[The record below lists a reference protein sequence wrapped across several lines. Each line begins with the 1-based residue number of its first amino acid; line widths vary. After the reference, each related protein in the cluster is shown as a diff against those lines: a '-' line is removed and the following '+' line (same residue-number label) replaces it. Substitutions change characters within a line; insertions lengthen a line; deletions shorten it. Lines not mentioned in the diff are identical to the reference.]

1 MMSTMQPFGPVG
13 PECGEFAEFLP
24 QLGQDDPDLDPA
36 HEAAIRAHLELCSY
50 CRAQLARY
58 NRLDVTLRTYVDHL
72 ASAAPSAEAVLQAA
86 VAASTAP
93 ALPIALDRDLRREI
107 ILDEVR
113 RHVADPA
120 LNPVDVT
127 MPPRVSRRRAVLA
140 VVAAVLLVA
149 LAGGLFTALA
159 QTRQKPIGHGGQPT
173 ATTQPSNIPLAPTLT
188 GQSILVSLSQQQLY
202 AYDNGALA
210 FTFTIVT
217 GPPGLQTPLGDTHLL
232 TKLGG
237 GDGTNFVS
245 PYPSDSPLW
254 YPQVHI
260 HYWLKFREGGSFF
273 YDAWWRTTF
282 GPGSI
287 VSSDT
292 RGPSTGTPPATW
304 AVPGGVGMRAADAE
318 RLNEWGAIG
327 ALVSIRAEL

>member
-1 MMSTMQPFGPVG
+1 MSTMQPFG

-24 QLGQDDPDLDPA
+24 QLGQEDPDLDPA

-58 NRLDVTLRTYVDHL
+58 NRLDLTLRTYVDHL

-93 ALPIALDRDLRREI
+93 ALPIALDRSPRAEI
-107 ILDEVR
+107 LLDHIR
-113 RHVADPA
+113 RHVADSTPP
-120 LNPVDVT
+120 PVDVT
-127 MPPRVSRRRAVLA
+127 LPPRESRGRAVLA

-159 QTRQKPIGHGGQPT
+159 QTRQSPIGHGGLPT
-173 ATTQPSNIPLAPTLT
+173 ATAQPAKIPPAPTLK
-188 GQSILVSLSQQQLY
+188 GRSILVSHSQQQLY

-217 GPPGLQTPLGDTHLL
+217 GPPGQQTPLGDTHLL
-232 TKLGG
+232 DKSV
-237 GDGTNFVS
+237 GDDGIDFAS

-254 YPQVHI
+254 YPQVHV
-260 HYWLKFREGGSFF
+260 HYWLRFRYGCFF

-282 GPGSI
+282 GPGSV